1 MEDEAYIIVCKASWW
16 PLRMV
21 IYITPYNRRIQQPGA
36 RCLFIQYLNVLGCSV
51 SREWVSGDMCGLYL
65 QFRKDCIHYLIEKIW
80 CSSSPMK
87 RDFFE
92 N

>member
-21 IYITPYNRRIQQPGA
+21 IYITPYSRRIQQPGA

-51 SREWVSGDMCGLYL
+51 SREWVLVICVVSIYNS
-65 QFRKDCIHYLIEKIW
+65 EKTVYII
-80 CSSSPMK
+80 
-87 RDFFE
+87 
-92 N
+92 